1 MKTRNKVA
9 ISLPRETFVAL
20 EKKRRELKK
29 SRSAVV
35 AEALDAW
42 LAGET
47 LSEEERRYVAGY
59 LANPES
65 NQEAAIWAEVAVW
78 GEWDEA

>member
-9 ISLPRETFVAL
+9 ISLPRKTFAAL

-65 NQEAAIWAEVAVW
+65 NQEAAIWAEVSVW
-78 GEWDEA
+78 SEWDEA